1 MALGNSMS
9 MGQAR
14 GKAKPVLV
22 KRWKEFETAKD
33 YTAFQGSAVQGS
45 AACSV
50 SNGNVNI
57 TYYHTQALSPLPI
70 AQGTYVYTRKRANSR
85 YYAANGHMKVG
96 PDRGRYYN
104 IEILDGR
111 LRATAVA
118 CP

>member
-14 GKAKPVLV
+14 GKNKPIKI
-22 KRWKEFETAKD
+22 KRRVEEMTAKD

-50 SNGNVNI
+50 SNGNVNV
-57 TYYHTQALSPLPI
+57 TYYHTQASVPFPMLS
-70 AQGTYVYTRKRANSR
+70 GTYVYTKRRANSR
-85 YYAANGHMKVG
+85 YYAADGHMKIG

-104 IEILDGR
+104 IEILSGK
-111 LRATAVA
+111 LRANAVP